1 MSLTAE
7 LTCAFNNLIGDLFR
21 NFYNEV
27 KEEKRDMRVE
37 RGLGGRFRG
46 THERKKVGQE
56 CRPSVKV
63 GGKK

>member
-1 MSLTAE
+1 VSLTAE
-7 LTCAFNNLIGDLFR
+7 LTCAFDNLIRDFFR

-27 KEEKRDMRVE
+27 KEEKREMRVE
-37 RGLGGRFRG
+37 RGLGGRFG
-46 THERKKVGQE
+46 GAHERKKIGQE